1 MNVSI
6 NGGASN
12 LVSTEDLILAAFLR
26 EEKFA
31 YKYVSVVD
39 ESMFDDFNHKV
50 CINAYL
56 HYIRQYNTLPSHEE
70 MNSEVHDYC
79 KKYRIDEAVE
89 STCLSL
95 VSKCINLEYNLSF
108 INDNFI
114 RFATRNKITSA
125 ILEAAKLL
133 HDKGEQ
139 IKEQDYNHIQ
149 DLITEAL
156 SIKSRESEGIMF
168 SEVADDPVTFI
179 RKNNRYDPETVIKT
193 GIRSF
198 DNRHI
203 AGGPI
208 PGEMY
213 VVSAPPGRGKSTL
226 LVNIGASAILQGKDV
241 IHIFV
246 GDNSEADGVL
256 RYSARMTGVPMSQI
270 MMNSAEYLPRWSSL
284 KERFHLGNL
293 LIQQYPIGGPTVLD
307 IRSFITRSI
316 VQRSIQPKVLILDY
330 VDNCRRNRN
339 LSSYDDLGDMYAQ
352 LKAIAE
358 EMGLIVWT
366 ASQPKQET
374 WDSDTPAGLN
384 SLAESSKKQHHIDA
398 MITMSKVS
406 ENAYKLYVPKL
417 RRGASEFTVDLTV
430 EHDRSLIR
438 ESIPMRTDVSTPV
451 GNQPKPVDVNN
462 LVAPPSPFGG
472 TA

>member
-1 MNVSI
+1 MNSI
-6 NGGASN
+6 
-12 LVSTEDLILAAFLR
+12 EDLILAGFLR
-26 EEKFA
+26 EENFA

-39 ESMFDDFNHKV
+39 ESMFDDFNHQV

-56 HYIRQYNTLPSHEE
+56 HYVRRYNTLPSHEE
-70 MNSEVHDYC
+70 LNAEIHDYC
-79 KKYRIDEAVE
+79 SKYRIDESIE
-89 STCLSL
+89 STCLS
-95 VSKCINLEYNLSF
+95 VVNKCMTMEYNLGY
-108 INDNFI
+108 ITDNFI
-114 RFATRNKITSA
+114 RFATKNKVTSA
-125 ILEAAKLL
+125 VLSAAKII
-133 HDKGEQ
+133 HDKGDQ
-139 IKEQDYNHIQ
+139 LKESDYSHIQ
-149 DLITEAL
+149 DMMTEAM
-156 SIKSRESEGIMF
+156 SIKSRESEGILF
-168 SEVADDPVTFI
+168 SDVADDPVTFI
-179 RKNNRYDPETVIKT
+179 RQNNRYDPTSVIKT

-256 RYSARMTGVPMSQI
+256 RYSSRMTGVPMSQI
-270 MMNSAEYLPRWSSL
+270 MMNSSEYLPRWNEI
-284 KERFHLGNL
+284 KDRFHLGNL
-293 LIQQYPIGGPTVLD
+293 VIQQYPIGEPSISD

-316 VQRSIQPKVLILDY
+316 VHRSISPKLLVLDY
-330 VDNCRRNRN
+330 VDNCRRNRS

-352 LKAIAE
+352 LKSIAE

-366 ASQPKQET
+366 ASQPKQDT

-406 ENAYKLYVPKL
+406 DNAYKLYVPKL
-417 RRGASEFTVDLTV
+417 RRGAAEFSVDLTV

-438 ESIPMRTDVSTPV
+438 ESIPVRTDTMIQPV
-451 GNQPKPVDVNN
+451 QQAKPVNVDNI
-462 LVAPPSPFGG
+462 VAPPSPYN
-472 TA
+472 T

>member
-1 MNVSI
+1 MI
-6 NGGASN
+6 
-12 LVSTEDLILAAFLR
+12 STEDLVLAAFLR

-31 YKYVSVVD
+31 YRYVSVVD
-39 ESMFDDFNHKV
+39 ESMFDDFNHQV

-56 HYIRQYNTLPSHEE
+56 HFIRQYNTLPSHEE
-70 MNSEVHDYC
+70 MNAEVHDYC
-79 KKYRIDEAVE
+79 KKYRVDEAIE
-89 STCLSL
+89 STCLGL
-95 VSKCINLEYNLSF
+95 VTKCVTLEYNAQF
-108 INDNFI
+108 VNDQFI
-114 RFATRNKITSA
+114 RFATRNKVTSA
-125 ILEAAKLL
+125 VLEAAKLL

-139 IKEQDYNHIQ
+139 IKEHDYEHIQ

-156 SIKSRESEGIMF
+156 SIKSRESEGVMF
-168 SEVADDPVTFI
+168 GEVADDPVTFI
-179 RKNNRYDPETVIKT
+179 KQSNRYDPMTVIKT
-193 GIRSF
+193 GLMSF

-226 LVNIGASAILQGKDV
+226 LVNIGASAIMQGKDV

-256 RYSARMTGVPMSQI
+256 RYCARVTGIPMSQI
-270 MMNSAEYLPRWSSL
+270 MMNSQEYLPKWNSL
-284 KERFHLGNL
+284 KSRFKLGNL
-293 LIQQYPIGGPTVLD
+293 LIQQYPIGGPNVSD

-316 VQRSIQPKVLILDY
+316 IQRSINPKILILDY
-330 VDNCRRNRN
+330 IDNCRRNSN
-339 LSSYDDLGDMYAQ
+339 LSSYDDLGNMYAQ

-384 SLAESSKKQHHIDA
+384 SLAESSKKQHHVDA

-406 ENAYKLYVPKL
+406 ENAYKLYVPKM

-438 ESIPMRTDVSTPV
+438 ESIPIRSDVSVP
-451 GNQPKPVDVNN
+451 GNVPKPVDVNN
-462 LVAPPSPFGG
+462 MVAPPSPYGG
-472 TA
+472 TT